1 MGGLFSRPDAPPAQ
15 KLVNQSQY
23 DQALAEFDKTTADP
37 GYDVG
42 MFGAIG
48 ADQRKSVI
56 AGRRQSLIDSMLV
69 APLPAPDLASQMV
82 TSARS
87 QARRRLLSGQALTGP
102 IDMTPGASMVPGLK
116 GY

>member
-1 MGGLFSRPDAPPAQ
+1 MGGLFSRPDAPPTQ

-23 DQALAEFDKTTADP
+23 DAALAEFDKTGGKSYTGDIFLGFNQDEVKTKLA
-37 GYDVG
+37 GY
-42 MFGAIG
+42 
-48 ADQRKSVI
+48 
-56 AGRRQSLIDSMLV
+56 RQSLADSMLV
-69 APLPAPDLASQMV
+69 APPPPPDLASQMV
-82 TSARS
+82 TSARA